1 MTKQVI
7 LVESA
12 SYFEKNCFL
21 GQLNLAIKREEHSN
35 YRVIQFSLLK
45 RLPKRV
51 VRRFLKLITGG
62 GHIIILLKQRTINK
76 ELVTLSTWLRDIP
89 VYIYDQ
95 DPWEAYIDTS
105 MSKGVYEKIGHY
117 LNVKKLIVTSKYWAE
132 LLSQRLHYDVEF
144 FRMGMDESLCDIGKD
159 FSTRHHNLGFR
170 GAMHAHR
177 VSFFQEIKVDFGI
190 EVEFLSA
197 TSSYSNYL
205 EYLANLRIMIHEEAG
220 FYICDGVKIPR
231 QAGLWI
237 REIEAAAR
245 GCFVIRDWHADSLSY
260 ELDKIPLIKL
270 YRERN
275 DIPKILEEIY
285 ALTYEEIHEIQLV
298 SINEIRN
305 RKDWSRLL
313 KIFHN

>member
-1 MTKQVI
+1 M
-7 LVESA
+7 
-12 SYFEKNCFL
+12 
-21 GQLNLAIKREEHSN
+21 
-35 YRVIQFSLLK
+35 
-45 RLPKRV
+45 
-51 VRRFLKLITGG
+51 
-62 GHIIILLKQRTINK
+62 
-76 ELVTLSTWLRDIP
+76 
-89 VYIYDQ
+89 
-95 DPWEAYIDTS
+95 
-105 MSKGVYEKIGHY
+105 
-117 LNVKKLIVTSKYWAE
+117 
-132 LLSQRLHYDVEF
+132 
-144 FRMGMDESLCDIGKD
+144 
-159 FSTRHHNLGFR
+159 
-170 GAMHAHR
+170 
-177 VSFFQEIKVDFGI
+177 
-190 EVEFLSA
+190 
-197 TSSYSNYL
+197 
-205 EYLANLRIMIHEEAG
+205 
-220 FYICDGVKIPR
+220 CDGVKTPR